1 MREPGKSGIF
11 AMGRASSKRT
21 PARIGK
27 AADSARKEAETVGA
41 WLVVLLLVP
50 RLVRL
55 FYPQIWVEDDFYLES
70 AYLVS
75 IGMRPYVDF
84 VHPHFPLLEWIAG
97 AYLRL
102 FGASHF
108 SIEVLN
114 ESAIYVTSLLVFVL
128 GRRVAGRTVGT
139 CAAILYATS
148 SLVFRYHVYE
158 RECFLAPLTVAAA
171 IVALGRDERWGRRA
185 GHQALAL
192 IAALGIKLTAAI
204 PSAVLFGFAV
214 VRKRWREA
222 AVLALEV
229 GAGLAAMTA
238 LCYWL
243 YGYDFI
249 FQTFL
254 FHFLKGHDTGDPIL
268 TYPLQILDVEFPLF
282 GIGCVALG
290 AERRMNEGIAL
301 VLAMVAA
308 SYLFYGV
315 ISPTAWGHNY
325 LEPLPYIA
333 IVAGIGLDWMI
344 HLGRD
349 FLHAE
354 EHEAFPVLSRLVT
367 AALVVVVSLAWISP
381 LKNQNWLHGSV
392 YGFGF
397 MPKSQITGI
406 AAAIR
411 DGSAPGENLIA
422 PSFLCFEANR
432 PQLIRF
438 PETYGVYRNARAEV
452 EKHGFFKAR
461 AMLDHADFFNLIVKT
476 SGYWTTQI
484 KQAVTQGTAPIV
496 VPDSPIQLLPLV
508 FVPPEVLAAS
518 GYRPALET
526 KYFIV
531 WRHFAKPGGAESR

>member
-1 MREPGKSGIF
+1 
-11 AMGRASSKRT
+11 MGRASSKRT

-27 AADSARKEAETVGA
+27 AADSARREAGTIGV
-41 WLVVLLLVP
+41 WLVLVLLVP

-55 FYPQIWVEDDFYLES
+55 FYPQVWVEDDFYLES

-84 VHPHFPLLEWIAG
+84 VQPHFPLLEWTAG

-128 GRRVAGRTVGT
+128 GRRIAGRAAGT
-139 CAAILYATS
+139 WAAILYASS

-158 RECFLAPLTVAAA
+158 RECFLAPLTVAATL
-171 IVALGRDERWGRRA
+171 VALGEGERSSARA
-185 GHQALAL
+185 GRQALAL
-192 IAALGIKLTAAI
+192 LVALGIKLTAAI

-214 VRKRWREA
+214 VRRRWREA
-222 AVLALEV
+222 ALLALEL
-229 GAGLAAMTA
+229 GAGLAAVTA

-243 YGYDFI
+243 YGYDFL

-268 TYPLQILDVEFPLF
+268 TYPLQILDIEFPLF
-282 GIGCVALG
+282 VLGCVALG

-344 HLGRD
+344 RLGGG
-349 FLHAE
+349 FLHAQE
-354 EHEAFPVLSRLVT
+354 DEAMRVLSRLVS
-367 AALVVVVSLAWISP
+367 ACLFIVVSLAWISP

-397 MPKSQITGI
+397 MPKRQIARI
-406 AAAIR
+406 AGAIR
-411 DGSAPGENLIA
+411 DGSAPVENVIA
-422 PSFLCFEANR
+422 PSFLCFQANR
-432 PQLIRF
+432 PELIRF
-438 PETYGVYRNARAEV
+438 PETYGVYLDARAEV
-452 EKHGFFKAR
+452 EKYGFFKAR
-461 AMLDHADFFNLIVKT
+461 EMLGDQDFFNLIVKT
-476 SGYWTTQI
+476 SGYWTTRI
-484 KQAVTQGTAPIV
+484 KQAVTQGTVPIV

-508 FVPPEVLAAS
+508 FVPPDVLAKS
-518 GYRPALET
+518 GYRPTLET

-531 WRHFAKPGGAESR
+531 WRHFARSGSAESR

>member
-1 MREPGKSGIF
+1 
-11 AMGRASSKRT
+11 MGRPSSKRT

-27 AADSARKEAETVGA
+27 AVDSARKEAGTIRV
-41 WLVVLLLVP
+41 WLVLVLLVP

-55 FYPQIWVEDDFYLES
+55 FYPQVWVEDDFYLES

-75 IGMRPYVDF
+75 VGMRPYVDF
-84 VHPHFPLLEWIAG
+84 VHPHLPLLEWIAG

-114 ESAIYVTSLLVFVL
+114 ESAIYVTSLLVFML
-128 GRRVAGRTVGT
+128 GRRVAGRGAGT
-139 CAAILYATS
+139 CAAILYAIS

-171 IVALGRDERWGRRA
+171 LVALGESRRWSAQAGR
-185 GHQALAL
+185 QALAL
-192 IAALGIKLTAAI
+192 LGALAIKLTAAI

-214 VRKRWREA
+214 VRRRWREG
-222 AVLALEV
+222 AVLALEL
-229 GAGLAAMTA
+229 GAGLVGLTA
-238 LCYWL
+238 LCYWM
-243 YGYDFI
+243 YGYDFL

-268 TYPLQILDVEFPLF
+268 TYPLQILDIEFPLF
-282 GIGCVALG
+282 VLGCVALG
-290 AERRMNEGIAL
+290 AERRMNQGIAL

-344 HLGRD
+344 RLGRG
-349 FLHAE
+349 FLHAQE
-354 EHEAFPVLSRLVT
+354 DEAMRLLLRLVS
-367 AALVVVVSLAWISP
+367 ACLFIVVSLTWISP
-381 LKNQNWLHGSV
+381 LKNQNWLHGSI

-397 MPKSQITGI
+397 MPKRQIARI
-406 AAAIR
+406 AGAVR
-411 DGSAPGENLIA
+411 DGSAPDENVIA
-422 PSFLCFEANR
+422 PSFLCFQANR

-438 PETYGVYRNARAEV
+438 PETYGVYLNARAEV
-452 EKHGFFKAR
+452 EKYGFFKAR
-461 AMLDHADFFNLIVKT
+461 ARLKRANFFNLIVKT
-476 SGYWTTQI
+476 SGYWTARI
-484 KQAVTQGTAPIV
+484 KQAVTEGTVPIV

-508 FVPPEVLAAS
+508 FVPSDVLVRS
-518 GYRPALET
+518 GYRPTLET
-526 KYFIV
+526 RYFIV
-531 WRHFAKPGGAESR
+531 WRHFAKPGDAQSR

>member
-1 MREPGKSGIF
+1 
-11 AMGRASSKRT
+11 MGRASSKRT
-21 PARIGK
+21 PARNGRAGDK
-27 AADSARKEAETVGA
+27 ARKEAETIGA
-41 WLVVLLLVP
+41 WLVLLLLVP

-55 FYPQIWVEDDFYLES
+55 FYPQAWIEDDFYLES

-75 IGMRPYVDF
+75 IGMRPYIDF
-84 VHPHFPLLEWIAG
+84 VHPHFPLLEWTAG

-114 ESAIYVTSLLVFVL
+114 ESAIYVTSLLVFAL
-128 GRRVAGRTVGT
+128 GRRVAGRMTGT

-158 RECFLAPLTVAAA
+158 RECFVAPLTVAAV
-171 IVALGRDERWGRRA
+171 IVALGEGGERWSPRA
-185 GHQALAL
+185 GRQALAL
-192 IAALGIKLTAAI
+192 LVALGIKLTAAI

-214 VRKRWREA
+214 ARRRWREA

-229 GAGLAAMTA
+229 GAGLAVLTA
-238 LCYWL
+238 FCYWL
-243 YGYDFI
+243 YGYDFF

-254 FHFLKGHDTGDPIL
+254 FHFLKGHDTVDPIL
-268 TYPLQILDVEFPLF
+268 TYPLQILDIEFPLVV
-282 GIGCVALG
+282 IGCVALG

-308 SYLFYGV
+308 SYVFYGV

-344 HLGRD
+344 RLGRD
-349 FLHAE
+349 FLQAE
-354 EHEAFPVLSRLVT
+354 EDEAMRVLYRLVS
-367 AALVVVVSLAWISP
+367 ACLFVVVSLVWISP
-381 LKNQNWLHGSV
+381 LENQNWLHGSV

-397 MPKSQITGI
+397 MPRSQIARI
-406 AAAIR
+406 ATAIR
-411 DGSAPGENLIA
+411 NGSAPGENVIA
-422 PSFLCFEANR
+422 PSFLCFQANR
-432 PQLIRF
+432 PELIRF

-452 EKHGFFKAR
+452 EKYGFFKAR
-461 AMLDHADFFNLIVKT
+461 EMLDREDFFNLIVKT

-484 KQAVTQGTAPIV
+484 KQAVTRGTVRVV

-508 FVPPEVLAAS
+508 FVPPEVLAKS
-518 GYRPALET
+518 GYRPVLET
-526 KYFIV
+526 QYFIV
-531 WRHFAKPGGAESR
+531 WQHLAKPDEEKSR